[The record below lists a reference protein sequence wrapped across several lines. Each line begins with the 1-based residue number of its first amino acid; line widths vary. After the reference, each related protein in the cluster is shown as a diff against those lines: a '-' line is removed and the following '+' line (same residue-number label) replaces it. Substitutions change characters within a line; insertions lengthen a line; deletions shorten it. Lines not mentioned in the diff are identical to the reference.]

1 MMTATSAE
9 AWAQVDCS
17 VPCAGAPIVG
27 AGGFGSSGFTGTI
40 TVDPT
45 AACAPPGAVGWTCG
59 VGCVPLDN
67 LTGSSGLC
75 EPVCGVQGT
84 LQLTTGTYPANTD
97 LDALGCV
104 RASLRVV
111 NTSIANFSADALTS
125 IGDDFWIQSNASLL
139 STSAA
144 ALVATGTPSASPG
157 TADIV
162 FKSNPALGFALFPA
176 LDTVRGALEFSS
188 NAALPNLVGF
198 PSLVTI
204 EQGLKIASNAS
215 LDLIAGEFPLLDA
228 VWGTLAVTG
237 NKAMSTFALPVL
249 TTVGPPPPLPAPQGI
264 LISANKLTTLNLGNL
279 TNLGSGFTLTAE
291 PLLTVAGIVAMPGLA
306 IIPTSL
312 IIGSNPALA
321 NLTPFAAVN
330 FIGADFAVDSNATLA
345 SLLPV
350 SNVAFIGGEL
360 TIRNNAALPAATFP
374 VIPGVADLEIRSNAT
389 LATLGFPALAA
400 SGNRIY
406 IWGNASLP
414 DIGGAFTVGF
424 PVLAA
429 IGSRL
434 FIHNNDAMV
443 SVTMPAL
450 TTVITE
456 VYAKFNDALTTIAL
470 PVINQ
475 IGSTPIPPIFDG
487 FVSIAGNPLLT
498 GVGWNPA
505 LVVARGAATASAS
518 ANGAAFCPAFNL
530 WALGNGALAVTCT
543 P

>member
-475 IGSTPIPPIFDG
+475 IGSVPPG
-487 FVSIAGNPLLT
+487 TSPGLVSVAS
-498 GVGWNPA
+498 NPA
-505 LVVARGAATASAS
+505 LTGWVANTTMGFPPATATAST
-518 ANGAAFCPAFNL
+518 NGAGFCGPFMG
-530 WALGNGALAVTCT
+530 WALGALVPLPTCT